1 MHCPTENSILILVSF
16 HCIYVHAYVKVVM
29 ITRPTIKLFFIVQ
42 NKPQNILVF
51 IHPRKPHQYEAKV
64 TVSHYTVRRA
74 NFASSGFRETG
85 AQCSSQDHFIDLR
98 TIERHEWRM
107 DRLISLPK
115 ALICSSRRVSQKKLP
130 RLLECSKLAE
140 VLGKTNVQ
148 KLLPSCILC
157 TEDSMGS
164 YFKFCGQKFSI

>member
-1 MHCPTENSILILVSF
+1 M
-16 HCIYVHAYVKVVM
+16 K
-29 ITRPTIKLFFIVQ
+29 RPIIKLFFIVQ

-51 IHPRKPHQYEAKV
+51 IHPRKPHQKV

-98 TIERHEWRM
+98 TTERDEWRM

-130 RLLECSKLAE
+130 RLLECSKLTADDS
-140 VLGKTNVQ
+140 LCWGKLMCRNCYPVF
-148 KLLPSCILC
+148 S
-157 TEDSMGS
+157 S
-164 YFKFCGQKFSI
+164 YGFIF